1 MERIQATQT
10 EHDEHPNL
18 PELELSPQEKIH
30 QLIQDRF
37 RAPLEEHADD
47 QNYANSPQHFLDTLS
62 SASDICESSEDI
74 DILDTE
80 ILPAVY
86 GEFLQFAKQY
96 CEQGGIM
103 PPAIDSMIFNLDS
116 FNQSEELTSIL
127 ENNSEVLEY
136 VRNKRI
142 EQLPQQITQELHEL
156 QAELY
161 EATRDDRQND
171 FLDSR
176 DYIGEVIADKVKLLK
191 EHQEELE
198 KNGLIYDEALGY
210 IGSQLLP
217 FYLPKTSSSHD
228 SQLFDTLIKTTKAEP
243 KLLNYLDDNTRACV
257 EFVNNPNDTISEDA
271 HSVLNSFIGN
281 YLYEGNDRPIVE
293 NGKPNANL
301 GQALLFSE
309 TILSQALSPNKD
321 NSGQISANG
330 AYELIKAYAEPSIVR
345 VIDDLRQIGQESNR
359 IDAGS
364 VALLSLETDS
374 NLYQEKLKMVSRI
387 MAQKL
392 PNVTDGGMVPM
403 YKYLLAAQNTED
415 TKKSA
420 AELEQVFDQSLAR
433 WAMNGERSY
442 GAAIIE
448 SRQHSDEYNAWRIV
462 NYIAKDMPHTRIPN
476 QRADSA
482 MQGVRVLLWSNA
494 ELDEQVTRQACE
506 NIHLLA
512 DLCDLDPNNSII
524 DNLIRRATYGQPVID
539 LEYKKR
545 IEVLTKN
552 IKGLYEHLQKP
563 EEYSDKKKVFDSI
576 LGLYAIAEGEID
588 DDSFEDIINL
598 VQRVESSNSLD
609 IRRISTELID
619 ELIHT
624 CSDGHGEEE
633 SYSIDTSAAYEK
645 LQKIED
651 IFLRNNLPLAA
662 KRFLIFATLHPK
674 EMFEHDFLTDRL
686 SPTLKVTKNNGP
698 FGRYSI
704 ALRDLIKNSLESN
717 DPDLRKYLE
726 NMRDGQSIINAI
738 KSGQISFE
746 ELSESQQREAQSF
759 IRHVATIYNPSRRS
773 HESTIDPNLP
783 ITAENIQSIY
793 QSLHLGPN
801 DNISN
806 FTVRYFG
813 LRNGLRTAEDAL
825 EQMDKMREA
834 ADRRNTET
842 AASQLVI
849 KPGDLIKNVDG
860 TYLDDALAYG
870 TNCKEF
876 LGKDAGSDLTKL
888 DSDFSMYLGRT
899 ETTIESCKEIQN
911 KPHGNYGYV
920 WFILDNNPKDFITTR
935 KGRNQPGGEV
945 EQPNAADNR
954 LELFQTGVQGEGHYG
969 VRTGFGSERIKAMV
983 IDQAEELYDRT
994 CFKIVKNGFYI
1005 PLYDKNT
1012 GNLIFTKDQ
1021 YLAMRE
1027 RLSGNPEYHT
1037 GEYKRASTEDF
1048 ANDTERISKLNLSQ
1062 EIDVYANRAEA
1073 ERKDGAIR
1081 AAIMQKLTGTGL
1093 TMRNRIENDLTPGII
1108 EVISTGSTGRG
1119 TNVPGDG
1126 DFDYIFRIDREIY
1139 CDPERMKELAETI
1152 KSAIQLT
1159 PGVSTVRRGGV
1170 SPHDIRT
1177 EHVHVDGLNEE
1188 VDVDITFVQRT
1199 DKITYPTEQAVVDYM
1214 ANLTGNEREQ
1224 AIKNIIAAKKLFK
1237 LNECYKPRHEG
1248 GEDETTNKPKA
1259 QGGMGG
1265 IGTENWILQNGGSLT
1280 AAARS
1285 FLESAQALHGEKPI
1299 PFDDFKKKYQIW
1311 NLGANHTAEERNEY
1325 PHNNFIADN
1334 MDQSGYAKTVKALQ
1348 EFLDIRTTE

>member
-1 MERIQATQT
+1 MERIQANQT

-37 RAPLEEHADD
+37 REPLEKHADD

-62 SASDICESSEDI
+62 SASDIYGSSEDI
-74 DILDTE
+74 DIPDTE
-80 ILPAVY
+80 ILPTVY

-116 FNQSEELTSIL
+116 FNQSEEFTSTL
-127 ENNSEVLEY
+127 EKNSEVLEY

-156 QAELY
+156 QTELY

-171 FLDSR
+171 IFDPR
-176 DYIGEVIADKVKLLK
+176 KYIGEVIADKVKLLK

-198 KNGLIYDEALGY
+198 KNGPIYDEALGY

-217 FYLPKTSSSHD
+217 FYLPKTPSSHD
-228 SQLFDTLIKTTKAEP
+228 GQLFDTLIETTKAEP
-243 KLLNYLDDNTRACV
+243 KLLNYLDNSTRACV
-257 EFVNNPNDTISEDA
+257 KFVNNPNDTISEDA
-271 HSVLNSFIGN
+271 HNILNSFIGN

-321 NSGQISANG
+321 DSGQISANG
-330 AYELIKAYAEPSIVR
+330 AYELIKAYAEPSIIR

-374 NLYQEKLKMVSRI
+374 NLYQEKLNMVSRI

-392 PNVTDGGMVPM
+392 PSVANGGMISM

-433 WAMNGERSY
+433 WAMNGEKSY
-442 GAAIIE
+442 GTAVIE

-482 MQGVRVLLWSNA
+482 MQSVRGLLWSNV
-494 ELDEQVTRQACE
+494 ELDEQTTRQACE
-506 NIHLLA
+506 NIHSLTE
-512 DLCDLDPNNSII
+512 LCDFDPNNSKI
-524 DNLIRRATYGQPVID
+524 DSLIRRVTYEQSVIN
-539 LEYKKR
+539 LEYKKHV
-545 IEVLTKN
+545 EVLTKN
-552 IKGLYEHLQKP
+552 IKGFYEHLQKP
-563 EEYSDKKKVFDSI
+563 EEYSNQKKVFDSI
-576 LGLYAIAEGEID
+576 LDLDAITKGEIS
-588 DDSFEDIINL
+588 DDSFVDVINL
-598 VQRVESSNSLD
+598 VQSVESSNSLD
-609 IRRISTELID
+609 LRRISTELID
-619 ELIHT
+619 ELIRT
-624 CSDGHGEEE
+624 CSEGYNENGA
-633 SYSIDTSAAYEK
+633 YSIDTSVAYEK

-686 SPTLKVTKNNGP
+686 SPTLKVTKNDGP

-773 HESTIDPNLP
+773 HESPIDPNLP

-813 LRNGLRTAEDAL
+813 LGNGLRTAEDAL
-825 EQMDKMREA
+825 RQMDEMREA

-849 KPGDLIKNVDG
+849 KPGDLIKNVNG
-860 TYLDDALAYG
+860 KYLDDTLAYG

-876 LGKDAGSDLTKL
+876 LGKDAGSDSTKL
-888 DSDFSMYLGRT
+888 DSDFTMYLGQT
-899 ETTIESCKEIQN
+899 ETTIESCKEIQDN
-911 KPHGNYGYV
+911 PNGNYGYV
-920 WFILDNNPKDFITTR
+920 WFILDNSPENFITTR
-935 KGRNQPGGEV
+935 KGKDQPGGEV

-954 LELFQTGVQGEGHYG
+954 LELFQTGVLGEDHYG
-969 VRTGFGSERIKAMV
+969 VRTGFGSERIKAIV
-983 IDQAEELYDRT
+983 IDQAKELYDRT
-994 CFKIVKNGFYI
+994 CFRIVKNGFYI

-1021 YLAMRE
+1021 YLAMRK
-1027 RLSGNPEYHT
+1027 RLSGNPEYRT

-1048 ANDTERISKLNLSQ
+1048 ANDAERISKLNLNQ
-1062 EIDVYANRAEA
+1062 EIDIYANRAET

-1108 EVISTGSTGRG
+1108 EVSNTGSTGRG

-1139 CDPERMKELAETI
+1139 NNPEKMKKLAETI
-1152 KSAIQLT
+1152 KSAIQLM
-1159 PGVSTVRRGGV
+1159 PGVSTIRRGGTN
-1170 SPHDIRT
+1170 PYNIRT
-1177 EHVHVDGLNEE
+1177 EHVHVDGLDEE
-1188 VDVDITFVQRT
+1188 VDIDITFVQRT
-1199 DKITYPTEQAVVDYM
+1199 DKITYPTEQAVADYI
-1214 ANLTGNEREQ
+1214 ANLTDNEREQ

-1237 LNECYKPRHEG
+1237 LNKCYKPRHASG
-1248 GEDETTNKPKA
+1248 KDEITDEPKA

-1265 IGTENWILQNGGSLT
+1265 IGTENWILQHGGSLT

-1285 FLESAQALHGEKPI
+1285 FLESANALHGEKPI
-1299 PFDDFKKKYQIW
+1299 PFDDFKRKFQIW
-1311 NLGANHTAEERNEY
+1311 DLGANHTAEEKNKY
-1325 PHNNFIADN
+1325 PHDNFIANN
-1334 MDQSGYAKTVKALQ
+1334 MDQPGYAKTVKALQ
-1348 EFLDIRTTE
+1348 EFLDIRAIE